1 MALHPSLTTT
11 LAALIAASVAVAGC
25 GGGNS
30 GDGPSAGSQTI
41 TPNTPSA
48 ATTAAGD
55 AASAVPDEAAS
66 AASAAAAASAAS
78 AVSAG
83 IAPAVSPTMSKSLGA
98 AATSTTASPV
108 SKAAGTTADSP
119 VFIAPRATVGTTDA
133 ATSAAAADSATS
145 DGPTAKAMAMANT
158 TTGKPCV
165 LDVTRSFGTACFAAA
180 TKTLA
185 DGTSSSFPN
194 AKPGYRGSTTA
205 SCKAGVVTW
214 SQETCTAMPSL
225 TTPMAAT
232 LSAAKTVSSTASQAQ
247 GPEYNIGVYYFG
259 GWKDNQ
265 MGASSPT
272 PWVALRR
279 YPDREP
285 LLGYY
290 AEDASGIMSQQLKW
304 MNQAGIDFVVFNW
317 YWARHNAPMLDHAV
331 KAYLAVP
338 NKPAV
343 KFAVQW
349 SNHTETNFSRDQLD
363 AMFKYWV
370 TNYFKRPEYQ
380 LYNGKPVVYIFS
392 APTWARNATAI
403 GMTSAQLINRLN
415 DAAKAAGLPGVS
427 VIGGLWGGDK
437 TQDYSVGTGFAAT
450 TLYNYHS
457 PASIALQPTR
467 SGNYSRSYAELHQ
480 SYANQWDWMIKNTKL
495 NYIVPMTSGWDNRPW
510 GGSKDPL
517 HDDSRSL
524 PAEFALHL
532 QAAKAFMETNAA
544 RTQRTGVVCC
554 WNEFGE
560 GSFIEPTKADGTKYL
575 DQVRAVF
582 GNN

>member
-1 MALHPSLTTT
+1 MALHLSLTTT
-11 LAALIAASVAVAGC
+11 LAALIAASAAVAGC
-25 GGGNS
+25 GGGS
-30 GDGPSAGSQTI
+30 GGDGANAGSQSV
-41 TPNTPSA
+41 TPSTPSA
-48 ATTAAGD
+48 AIATAGD

-78 AVSAG
+78 DVG
-83 IAPAVSPTMSKSLGA
+83 NGMAPAIAAATSKSLGA
-98 AATSTTASPV
+98 AADST
-108 SKAAGTTADSP
+108 AATPITKSTGSAANSP
-119 VFIAPRATVGTTDA
+119 VFIAPQATTGTADA
-133 ATSAAAADSATS
+133 AAPSAAPDTPPSDSPA
-145 DGPTAKAMAMANT
+145 AKATAST
-158 TTGKPCV
+158 TTGAPCV
-165 LDVTRSFGTACFAAA
+165 IDVTRSFGTACFAAA

-185 DGTSSSFPN
+185 DGTSGSFPN

-205 SCKAGVVTW
+205 TCKSGVVTW
-214 SQETCTAMPSL
+214 SQETCSAASL
-225 TTPMAAT
+225 LTIPAAAT
-232 LSAAKTVSSTASQAQ
+232 LSAAKTVSSGATQA
-247 GPEYNIGVYYFG
+247 PAPDYSIGVYYFG

-265 MGASSPT
+265 LGAPSPT

-304 MNQAGIDFVVFNW
+304 MSQAGIDFVVFNW
-317 YWARHNAPMLDHAV
+317 YWARNNTPVLDHAV
-331 KAYLAVP
+331 KAYMALT
-338 NKPAV
+338 NKPAI
-343 KFAVQW
+343 KFALQW
-349 SNHTETNFSRDQLD
+349 SNHTDYNFSRDQFDTL
-363 AMFKYWV
+363 FKYWIN
-370 TNYFKRPEYQ
+370 NYFKRTDYQ

-392 APTWARNATAI
+392 APTWARNAAAI
-403 GMTSAQLINRLN
+403 GMTSAQLIDRLN
-415 DAAKAAGLPGVS
+415 SAAKSAGLPGVS

-437 TQDYSVGTGFAAT
+437 TQDYSTGTGFAAFT
-450 TLYNYHS
+450 MYNYHS
-457 PASIALQPTR
+457 PASIALQPLR

-480 SYANQWDWMIKNTKL
+480 SYANQWDWMLKNTPL

-517 HDDSRSL
+517 HDDSRGL

-532 QAAKAFMETNAA
+532 QAAKAFMESNAA

-582 GNN
+582 GSN